1 MSKELQTPA
10 LPSTSLTKMIHYY
23 ITSITY
29 IKDPLPFVVKA
40 YYEETVGGG
49 GGVVGHEKYGE
60 LLCHVIVNDLA
71 YCLPSSEMNAPFR
84 FETFFNF
91 NTYFITI

>member
-1 MSKELQTPA
+1 
-10 LPSTSLTKMIHYY
+10 MIHYY

-49 GGVVGHEKYGE
+49 GGEGE
-60 LLCHVIVNDLA
+60 EERLWGTKNMESYYIMLLWTTLPIA
-71 YCLPSSEMNAPFR
+71 YPLLKWTLPLGSRHFLISTP
-84 FETFFNF
+84 
-91 NTYFITI
+91 IL

>member
-1 MSKELQTPA
+1 
-10 LPSTSLTKMIHYY
+10 MIHYY

-49 GGVVGHEKYGE
+49 GGGGGVVGHEKYGE
-60 LLCHVIVNDLA
+60 LLGHVIVKRP
-71 YCLPSSEMNAPFR
+71 CLLPTLFWNERSL
-84 FETFFNF
+84 
-91 NTYFITI
+91 

>member
-1 MSKELQTPA
+1 
-10 LPSTSLTKMIHYY
+10 MIHYY

-49 GGVVGHEKYGE
+49 GGGGGE
-60 LLCHVIVNDLA
+60 GLWGTKNMESYYVMLL
-71 YCLPSSEMNAPFR
+71 
-84 FETFFNF
+84 
-91 NTYFITI
+91 

>member
-1 MSKELQTPA
+1 
-10 LPSTSLTKMIHYY
+10 MIHYY

-49 GGVVGHEKYGE
+49 GGGGGGVAGHEKYGE
-60 LLCHVIVNDLA
+60 LLCHVIVNNLA
-71 YCLPSSEMNAPFR
+71 HCLPSSEMNAPFR